1 MYRPFVILCHL
12 KEVDRRVKSLLQERD
27 VEKMDGEG
35 VWGRG
40 GMGGGGLAAD
50 LFTPVPLNT
59 LVLFLLP
66 VEENSH
72 FIQIGA
78 RHLIVNTAQVWK
90 NVEMLLFFMSHF
102 LSSEVKVKHVSSH
115 RQKKS

>member
-35 VWGRG
+35 V
-40 GMGGGGLAAD
+40 GGGGGKLAAD
-50 LFTPVPLNT
+50 LFTPAPLNT

-78 RHLIVNTAQVWK
+78 RHLMVNTAQVWK

-115 RQKKS
+115 RQKKR

>member
-1 MYRPFVILCHL
+1 MW
-12 KEVDRRVKSLLQERD
+12 RRWMEC
-27 VEKMDGEG
+27 G
-35 VWGRG
+35 GR
-40 GMGGGGLAAD
+40 GMGGGGGKLAAD
-50 LFTPVPLNT
+50 LFTPLPLNT

-90 NVEMLLFFMSHF
+90 IVDMLLFFMSHF
-102 LSSEVKVKHVSSH
+102 LSSEIEVEHVSSH
-115 RQKKS
+115 RQKKRFIYFS